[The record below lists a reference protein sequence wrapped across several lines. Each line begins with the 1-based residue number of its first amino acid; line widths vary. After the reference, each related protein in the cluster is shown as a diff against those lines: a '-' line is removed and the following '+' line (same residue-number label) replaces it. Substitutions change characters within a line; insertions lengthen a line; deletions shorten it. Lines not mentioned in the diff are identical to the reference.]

1 MTLAAPTLMQMLR
14 ALIAAPSVSSVSPQ
28 FDQSN
33 RAVIELLASWLEG
46 LGFRSE
52 ILPLPHQP
60 DKFDLIATLGSGP
73 DGLVLAGHTDTVP
86 YDAGGWRTDPFTL
99 SEADNRLYGLGTS
112 DMKSFFALAIEAAR
126 RYRAED
132 LATPLIL
139 VATADEESSMEGA
152 LELVRAGRPRGR
164 YAVIG
169 EPTNLK
175 PVRMHKGILMEAIR
189 LHGRSGHSSDPS
201 LGVNALEG
209 MHKVIGAL
217 LALRA
222 ELQAK
227 YQHPG
232 FAVPVPTMNFGH
244 IHGGDNPN
252 RICADCELHID
263 LRPLPGMDIDELRML
278 LKQRT
283 AQALDGSELRWE
295 VTPLFCGTPAM
306 ETPADSP
313 LVLAAE
319 QLTGAAAGAA
329 AFGTEGPYFR
339 ELGMDALILGPG
351 DIAQAHQPDEY
362 LALDRITP
370 TVDLL
375 GQLIER
381 FCMHPTPR

>member
-33 RAVIELLASWLEG
+33 RAVIEMLATWLES

-52 ILPLPHQP
+52 ILPLPHHP
-60 DKFDLIATLGSGP
+60 DKFDLIATLGTGP

-86 YDAGGWRTDPFTL
+86 YDAEGWRSDPFTL

-132 LATPLIL
+132 LAAPLIL

-169 EPTNLK
+169 EPTNLQ

-189 LHGRSGHSSDPS
+189 LYGRSGHSSDPS

-217 LALRA
+217 LALRG

-227 YQHPG
+227 YRHTG
-232 FAVPVPTMNFGH
+232 FSVPVPTMNLGH

-263 LRPLPGMDIDELRML
+263 LRPLPGMDIDELRTL

-283 AQALDGSELRWE
+283 AQALAGSELRWE

-319 QLTGAAAGAA
+319 HLTGAAAGAA

-351 DIAQAHQPDEY
+351 DIAQAHQPNEY

-375 GQLIER
+375 GRLIER
-381 FCMHPTPR
+381 FCIPSKHP